1 MIVAFYFGFKI
12 RSLIMNIN
20 FFSKYSLLFLKNKKN
35 IINVLSTCALSASVL
50 VLNVSSAT
58 ASSQSMSKLDMAHKS
73 ILVDYGSN
81 DLKNSNSLSKT
92 DPLQTFLIERNLIS
106 PKDVKMLTSKSISK
120 KQLAINIKQNK
131 IVDHITE
138 KYKNLN
144 RDTAEKIVKTA
155 YIKADKYNIDPEI
168 LIAIAGVESNYN
180 PKIVNRI
187 GASGLTQVVKRYHR
201 DKIRKV
207 NARGGNILSIADNLD
222 LGAEI
227 YSDLYH
233 KYGNHTA
240 ALQAYNGSL
249 NDKSRTYSK
258 KVMRELND
266 IKNSS

>member
-1 MIVAFYFGFKI
+1 
-12 RSLIMNIN
+12 MNIN

-35 IINVLSTCALSASVL
+35 IINVLSTCVLSTSFL
-50 VLNVSSAT
+50 IINVSSAT
-58 ASSQSMSKLDMAHKS
+58 ASSQSINKLDLAHKS
-73 ILVDYGSN
+73 ILVDYAN
-81 DLKNSNSLSKT
+81 DDFKNSNTLSKA
-92 DPLQTFLIERNLIS
+92 DPLQIFLIERNLIS
-106 PKDVKMLTSKSISK
+106 PNDLKIITSKNFSK
-120 KQLAINIKQNK
+120 KQKQLAINVKQGK

-155 YIKADKYNIDPEI
+155 YIKANKYNIDPEI

-180 PKIVNRI
+180 PKIVNRL

-201 DKIRKV
+201 DKIKKV
-207 NARGGNILSIADNLD
+207 NARGGNILDISDNLD
-222 LGAEI
+222 IGAEI

-233 KYGNHTA
+233 KYGNHTS

-249 NDKSRTYSK
+249 KDKSRTYSK
-258 KVMRELND
+258 KVMRELNG